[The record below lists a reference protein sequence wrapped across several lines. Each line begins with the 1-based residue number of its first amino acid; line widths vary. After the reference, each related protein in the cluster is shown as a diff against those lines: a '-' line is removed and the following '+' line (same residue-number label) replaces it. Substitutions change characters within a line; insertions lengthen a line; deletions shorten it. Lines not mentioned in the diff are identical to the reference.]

1 MLSWHG
7 RFALAFAV
15 LGTLYAFQQPF
26 RQYPGQEYATFAL
39 PPDYREKTEW
49 MFARLMYPPHPS
61 IGLVRTRGPWQ
72 NGWAAWTNDYPRAD
86 RHFTV
91 AVRRLTRLNIR
102 SVEQPVNLDDGD
114 DVYNYPWLYAVQA
127 GSMNLTEEQAAKLR
141 DYLLRG
147 GFLVCDDFWG
157 TLEWGN
163 FERNMHMIFPDR
175 QIAEIEDTDSTF
187 HTVFDLTKT
196 PIPGEWSLRSGRPY
210 RNDGV
215 DPHWRAIYD
224 DKGRM
229 MIAIWY
235 NIDAGDSWEW
245 ADYPEYPEHYSALGI
260 RMGINFIVYSMT
272 H

>member
-1 MLSWHG
+1 MMIPRNG
-7 RFALAFAV
+7 RFVLALAV
-15 LGTLYAFQQPF
+15 LGSLYALQQPF

-39 PPDYREKTEW
+39 PPDWQQKTEYV
-49 MFARLMYPPHPS
+49 FARLMYPPHPT
-61 IGLVRTRGPWQ
+61 IGLFRTRGPWQ

-91 AVRRLTRLNIR
+91 AVRRLTRLDVR

-127 GSMNLTEEQAAKLR
+127 GSLNLTDSQAAKLR
-141 DYLLRG
+141 DYLQHG

-157 TLEWGN
+157 TLEWSN

-175 QIAEIEDTDSTF
+175 PIVEIEDADSAF
-187 HTVFDLTKT
+187 HTVFDLTKS
-196 PIPGEWSLRSGRPY
+196 PIPGEWSLRGRPY

-215 DPHWRAIYD
+215 DPHWRGIYD
-224 DKGRM
+224 DQGRL
-229 MIAIWY
+229 MIAIWF

-245 ADYPEYPEHYSALGI
+245 ADYPEYPENYSALGI